1 MNRPLV
7 LAGAGHA
14 HLVTLRNWIDRGFRP
29 PAGTLLVN
37 PTPAAWYS
45 GMMPGL
51 LAGRF
56 SAADCAID
64 LAPLCRA
71 CDIELYMGKIQAL
84 DADARSLSL
93 TDGTQLDYQRLS
105 LNTGS
110 IPPLPEVRDNSVAL
124 LPAKPFPKLH
134 QTWTAWQQPTST
146 APTCVAILGGGPAA
160 FELALALR
168 ASLPATDVVLI
179 SASRLLASHPA
190 ALIARAQ
197 RLLRERGVR
206 LIEQQKIT
214 RIYHGQLFNGD
225 QPLLLCE
232 AVVAATGASA
242 PDWLRGSGLAV
253 DTDGFARIGKSLI
266 STSHPEVF
274 ATGDCAS
281 LPGAL
286 RSGVYAVRQGAFLAD
301 NILGQLQGTALRHYQ
316 PQRQA
321 LALLA
326 TADGGALMSYGR
338 WVASGRLMGW
348 WKDRL
353 DIGFMQRH
361 RISLDQTHGHRH

>member
-1 MNRPLV
+1 MHRPLI

-14 HLVTLRNWIDRGFRP
+14 HLVTLRSWIDRGFKP
-29 PAGTLLVN
+29 PAGTLLLN
-37 PTPAAWYS
+37 PGPAAWYS

-56 SAADCAID
+56 SAADCAIALD
-64 LAPLCRA
+64 PLCNA
-71 CDIELYMGKIQAL
+71 CGIELYQGAIQQL
-84 DADARSLSL
+84 DADARRLTL
-93 TDGTQLDYQRLS
+93 TDGTQLDYQQLS

-110 IPPLPEVRDNSVAL
+110 IPPVPDVQDTSVTL
-124 LPAKPFPKLH
+124 LPAKPFAELH
-134 QTWTAWQQPTST
+134 RAWCTWQQHPAS
-146 APTCVAILGGGPAA
+146 APNCIAVLGGGPAA
-160 FELALALR
+160 FELALALA
-168 ASLPATDVVLI
+168 ASMPGSEVVLI
-179 SASRLLASHPA
+179 CASSLLATYPT

-197 RLLRERGVR
+197 RLLLQRGVR

-214 RIYHGQLFNGD
+214 RTGNGQLFNEN
-225 QPLLLCE
+225 QPILTCE
-232 AVVAATGASA
+232 ALVAATGASA
-242 PDWLRGSGLAV
+242 PAWLRASGLAV
-253 DTDGFARIGKSLI
+253 DAGGFACIGNNLTSP
-266 STSHPEVF
+266 SHPEAF

-301 NILGQLQGTALRHYQ
+301 NIISQLEGTPLRNYH

-338 WVASGRLMGW
+338 WVAAGRLMGW

-361 RISLDQTHGHRH
+361 RLVAAPAQ